1 MTVAFLAGDGP
12 RHRFGSGLAIGPRNV
27 PPSSSQLCWGYDE
40 ALHGAL
46 VVDDATVFGCVDPD
60 DVVVILVLQPG
71 PARRFA
77 ALPVA
82 GALGLDHVRRHPQRD
97 PPIDRSPVSGDLRA
111 GVLDDDAIAEEPRRL
126 GAGVADQ

>member
-1 MTVAFLAGDGP
+1 MGRRCSPAWLHQASWSTQP
-12 RHRFGSGLAIGPRNV
+12 AITT
-27 PPSSSQLCWGYDE
+27 E
-40 ALHGAL
+40 ITKHE

-82 GALGLDHVRRHPQRD
+82 GALGLDHIRRHPQRD
-97 PPIDRSPVSGDLRA
+97 PAIDRSPVSGDLRA
-111 GVLDDDAIAEEPRRL
+111 GVLDDDVIAEEPRRL
-126 GAGVADQ
+126 GAGVAD